1 MERAAWQGLFKKR
14 FTLQPDDVNAKPGET
29 TYLIKDK
36 EILIVIQAATPAGTL
51 RALSVTDT
59 DECLVLNRGQGRYA
73 YVDWSQI
80 EAIAT
85 MDI

>member
-14 FTLQPDDVNAKPGET
+14 FSLKPEDATSRPGEP
-29 TYLIKDK
+29 TYFVKDK
-36 EILIVIQAATPAGTL
+36 EVLIIIRAATPSGAL
-51 RALSVTDT
+51 RAPSVTDT
-59 DECLVLNRGQGRYA
+59 DECLVLNRGQGRMA
-73 YVDWSQI
+73 YVDWAQI